1 VSRQQRNTFLIL
13 CVLHANTRLQPKKP
27 TGGHNMNLLVWN
39 VLGSFLMAFSCVTT
53 ADAASDGRPIRDTG
67 WSAQVCE
74 SPKIVCSR
82 IIAELAEG
90 SFLDFRARPDDDQTE
105 LRLLSPF
112 AVERIEAL
120 DKARCVRKLCPAQ
133 VALAGLQDDLLKQGY
148 YTQSTSVFHG
158 GAVITLRTERIDSA
172 MKVLKGKC
180 RFDLDPPCTDSDPW
194 LQDDRNSGEKCGF
207 AQTRL
212 FVVTPTLPA
221 FVETAR
227 FAPAAPTHSLR
238 SNLEL
243 LNSVSFDTATA
254 KIYELLYVHKIC
266 PGAMTIVRNG

>member
-1 VSRQQRNTFLIL
+1 
-13 CVLHANTRLQPKKP
+13 
-27 TGGHNMNLLVWN
+27 MNLLVWN
-39 VLGSFLMAFSCVTT
+39 VLGSFLMAFSCAPT
-53 ADAASDGRPIRDTG
+53 ADAASDGRPIRDAG
-67 WSAQVCE
+67 WNAQVCK
-74 SPKIVCSR
+74 SPKIVCGR

-90 SFLDFRARPDDDQTE
+90 SFLDFRARPDDDQAE
-105 LRLLSPF
+105 PRLLSPF

-120 DKARCVRKLCPAQ
+120 DKARCVRKLCPAL
-133 VALAGLQDDLLKQGY
+133 VALAGLQDNLLKQGY
-148 YTQSTSVFHG
+148 YTQSTNMFHG

-180 RFDLDPPCTDSDPW
+180 RFDLDPPCSDSDPW
-194 LQDDRNSGEKCGF
+194 LQDDRKSGEKCGF

-227 FAPAAPTHSLR
+227 FVPATPTHSLR

-243 LNSVSFDTATA
+243 LNSISFDTATV